1 MSTSFRSEASELSAG
16 DSRSENCG
24 TLEQAH
30 DGLRCRAKFRRIQLR
45 LCTRDC
51 ALYVCDVLGVE
62 VSKHDRDFL
71 VRRCNGPYFDVQTH
85 GGLVVLFSEQDSDE
99 VFGFLAGKALIR
111 IGDDGKAIQ

>member
-1 MSTSFRSEASELSAG
+1 MVCAVAPSSAASSSG
-16 DSRSENCG
+16 C
-24 TLEQAH
+24 AH
-30 DGLRCRAKFRRIQLR
+30 S
-45 LCTRDC
+45 DC